1 MLHQT
6 LSKGWCRDG
15 SGLLL
20 GLIVRPRG
28 QLVDAR
34 ARFAVAQ
41 KRSSCPAQ
49 RSGSPHPGHP
59 RPVAPLQKR
68 EGLLALR
75 LGASAKLLPEPL
87 FAEPT
92 QPAHPSPGVRV
103 APLAARL
110 RPRARRAFGRLSR
123 YGHHPHPGHREG
135 KSFSQGPLLRAGH
148 VRQERLQD
156 RVGLRLQGGAGGRSR
171 RRDHRFRSGSGG
183 LRREAHRGSP
193 RGLRSLRGVP
203 GRQRLHGGGVGAAL
217 DGAIRSAGGG
227 DAQERLPQGVAEGG
241 SSVG

>member
-6 LSKGWCRDG
+6 LSKGWCRHG

-28 QLVDAR
+28 RLGEAR
-34 ARFAVAQ
+34 SRLAATEARSA
-41 KRSSCPAQ
+41 RPAQ
-49 RSGSPHPGHP
+49 RSGGHYPGHP

-68 EGLLALR
+68 EGLLAFR
-75 LGASAKLLPEPL
+75 LFAPAPLLPEPV
-87 FAEPT
+87 FAEPA
-92 QPAHPSPGVRV
+92 QPAHPSPGAAD

-148 VRQERLQD
+148 LRQERLQD